1 MLTLQVINA
10 DPEGVIAKLA
20 KKHFDARE
28 PISRVVEL
36 DKERRAAQT
45 ARDNQA
51 AQLNKLAAQIGA
63 LMKQGKKDEAEA
75 TKAQVAEI
83 KENNR
88 LIDEQLKAAED
99 EIRNILLTIPNM
111 PYDLVPE
118 GAAAGDNLVVKSNL
132 SDEVA
137 TVAEWKHDAVNDE
150 AKVPHWELAK
160 KYNLID
166 FDLGVKI
173 TGAGFPVYIGK
184 GARMQRAL
192 IQFFLDEAN
201 AAGYT
206 EIMPPTVVNEASGY
220 GTGQLPD
227 KEGQMYHCGLDHLY
241 LIPTAEV
248 PVTNIYRDVILD
260 EKQLPIKNC
269 AYTECFRREAGS
281 YGKDVRGLNRL
292 HEFSKIEIV
301 RIDTPEHSDQ
311 SHKEMLEHV
320 EGLLKKLELPYR
332 VLRLCGGDM
341 SFTAAI
347 CYDFEV
353 YSEAQHRW
361 LEVSSVSNFDTYQA
375 NRLKCRYR
383 GADKKTRLCHTLNG
397 SALALPRILA
407 ALLENN
413 QTPEGIR
420 VPKCLQK
427 YTGFDIID

>member
-1 MLTLQVINA
+1 MLTLKLLREQPELVI
-10 DPEGVIAKLA
+10 EKLA
-20 KKHFDARE
+20 KKQFDARG
-28 PISRVVEL
+28 IVTRINEL
-36 DKERRAAQT
+36 DANRRALQLEIDACNAEQKKAAALIGGYMKEGRKAEAEAAKAEVAT
-45 ARDNQA
+45 MKAKSAELEKKSSDNQA
-51 AQLNKLAAQIGA
+51 EL
-63 LMKQGKKDEAEA
+63 DS
-75 TKAQVAEI
+75 
-83 KENNR
+83 
-88 LIDEQLKAAED
+88 LIVLLP
-99 EIRNILLTIPNM
+99 NIPC
-111 PYDLVPE
+111 DLVPE
-118 GAAAGDNLVVKSNL
+118 GKSAEDNLVVKMGNEIPDL
-132 SDEVA
+132 GP
-137 TVAEWKHDAVNDE
+137 DAL
-150 AKVPHWELAK
+150 PHWELAK

-227 KEGQMYHCGLDHLY
+227 KEGQMYHCGLDNLY

-383 GADKKTRLCHTLNG
+383 GADKKTHLCHTLNG